1 MPRLSLISFIAVL
14 ASIVLPATAARPLG
28 APAATAAQR
37 EAAWQAHRTLAAD
50 SPFRAMHW
58 RSIGP
63 TSQGGRVVAIAGV
76 PGQPDTFYVAY
87 ATGGV
92 WKTTDNGQHFV
103 PLTDHLPT
111 TATGAI
117 AVDPEHPDTLWVGTG
132 EANSSRSSFGGVG
145 LFRSDDGG
153 KTFRAMGLASSD
165 RIARI
170 VVDPKDSNTVYVAA
184 LGKLYSTG
192 GERGVYRSRDGGR
205 TWQRV
210 LAGSTPWTGAIDLAM
225 DPRNP
230 NVLYAALWD
239 RERSAWN
246 FRGDGPGSG
255 IWKSTD
261 GGDHWVRLTDG
272 FPVGADVGRIGLA
285 IAPSQPDVVYAS
297 VDNWATLPPD
307 ERDLG
312 GSPLSPQRLQ
322 TMTKAEFLRQSPQ
335 AIEAFIRNNDLDTAL
350 TAKALIADV
359 KSGKVTLV
367 QLRDKLRD
375 ANADLFATD
384 IRGLEVY
391 RSDDAGAHW
400 TRANEK
406 PLRDVDY
413 TYGYYFGQIRVAPD
427 NANRVYAE
435 GLPLITSGDG
445 GKTWHGLNAP
455 NVHVDYHELV
465 IDPAD
470 PQRMIVGNDGGL
482 AITYDGGTHWTN
494 LNHQAVGQ
502 FYSVAYDFAKPFNV
516 YGGLQDNGAMMGSS
530 ATDLAVGDDWKSIG
544 GGDGMY
550 VQVDPHDN
558 KRVYTGYQ
566 FGWYQRS
573 GPHGVHEVRPRPPL
587 AAPPLRYNWTTP
599 IELSPHNADVV
610 YFGSNRL
617 YRSLDRGDTWQAIS
631 PDLTTSAKRGNVP
644 YATITTLAESPAKF
658 GVVWVGTDDGNVWVT
673 PDGGAT
679 WNHVDAGLPQR
690 WVSRVEPSHVDP
702 ERAYVA
708 LNGYRDD
715 DITPYLYRTD
725 DLGRHWTDI
734 ARGLP
739 AEAIHVVRED
749 PVNPDVIYVGT
760 DRGVYVS
767 LDRGDHWQSLQ
778 ANLPDVPVHDL
789 AIQPRDRDLIAG
801 THGRSVWILDA
812 LPIEELTP
820 ALMHEALHLYPVS
833 DLQAQR
839 DWWSRPA
846 LWFDETPELPQ
857 LSGSYWSDAAGPV
870 TLRVLDSDG
879 QPVQSWTA
887 TAIRGINRW
896 QWNLLLD
903 PKRALAAENA
913 RLAREHLDP
922 ATVNWSERP
931 VAQAIDLGQRLY
943 ITPGKY
949 TLQITRGAATSR
961 STFEI
966 KPPTPYK
973 PRLKPPFEPRR
984 TDRWLPRRDTSG
996 PSPAAAERAVETSG
1010 R

>member
-1 MPRLSLISFIAVL
+1 MTRLPGLSLVILLSLIA
-14 ASIVLPATAARPLG
+14 LPAVAGRPPG
-28 APAATAAQR
+28 APAATSAQR
-37 EAAWQAHRTLAAD
+37 EAAWQAHQALAAD

-63 TSQGGRVVAIAGV
+63 TAQGGRVVAIAGV

-92 WKTTDNGQHFV
+92 WKTTDNGQHFA
-103 PLTDHLPT
+103 PLSDRLPT
-111 TATGAI
+111 LATGAI

-132 EANSSRSSFGGVG
+132 EANSSRSSYGGMG

-153 KTFRAMGLASSD
+153 KTFTAMGLAGSD

-170 VVDPKDSNTVYVAA
+170 VVDPRDSNTIYVAV

-192 GERGVYRSRDGGR
+192 GERGVYRSHDGGK
-205 TWQRV
+205 TWQQV

-230 NVLYAALWD
+230 DVLYAALWD
-239 RERSAWN
+239 RERTPWN

-255 IWKSTD
+255 IWKSSD
-261 GGDHWVRLTDG
+261 GGDHWTRLTDG
-272 FPVGADVGRIGLA
+272 FPVGATVGRIGLA

-297 VDNWATLPPD
+297 VDNWAKLPAS

-312 GSPLSPQRLQ
+312 GSPLSPDRLQ

-350 TAKALIADV
+350 TAKTLIADV
-359 KSGKVTLV
+359 KSGKVTLE

-391 RSDDAGAHW
+391 RSDDAGVHW
-400 TRANEK
+400 VRANEK
-406 PLRDVDY
+406 PLRDVYY

-427 NANRVYAE
+427 DANRVYAE
-435 GLPLITSGDG
+435 GLPLITSSDG

-465 IDPAD
+465 IDPAN
-470 PQRMIVGNDGGL
+470 PQRMIAGNDGGV
-482 AITYDGGTHWTN
+482 AITYDGGKHWTN

-502 FYSVAYDFAKPFNV
+502 FYSVTYDFAKPFNV

-530 ATDLAVGDDWKSIG
+530 ATNLAVGDDWKSIG

-550 VQVDPHDN
+550 VQVDPHDA

-587 AAPPLRYNWTTP
+587 TAPPLRYNWTTP
-599 IELSPHNADVV
+599 IELSPHNAYVV

-617 YRSLDRGDTWQAIS
+617 YRSMDRGDTWQVIS
-631 PDLTTSAKRGNVP
+631 PDVTTSTKRGNVP

-658 GVVWVGTDDGNVWVT
+658 GLIWVGTDDGNVWVT
-673 PDGGAT
+673 PDGGVT

-725 DLGRHWTDI
+725 DLGKHWTDI

-749 PVNPDVIYVGT
+749 PINPDVIYVGT

-820 ALMHEALHLYPVS
+820 ALMREPLHLYPVA
-833 DLQAQR
+833 DMQAQR

-846 LWFDETPELPQ
+846 RWFDETLGLPQ
-857 LSGSYWSDAAGPV
+857 LSGSYWSAAPGTV
-870 TLRVLDSDG
+870 TFRVLDVAD
-879 QPVQSWTA
+879 QPVQTWTA
-887 TAIRGINRW
+887 TAIRGVNRW
-896 QWNLLLD
+896 RWDLLLD
-903 PKRALAAENA
+903 PKLALAAENA
-913 RLAREHLDP
+913 RLARKHLDP

-931 VAQAIDLGQRLY
+931 VAQAIELDQRLY
-943 ITPGKY
+943 VTPGKY
-949 TLQITRGAATSR
+949 TLEITRGGTTSR
-961 STFEI
+961 SAFVI
-966 KPPTPYK
+966 KPPEPYK
-973 PRLKPPFEPRR
+973 PRVKPPYEPRR
-984 TDRWLPRRDTSG
+984 TDRWLPRIDAAG
-996 PSPAAAERAVETSG
+996 PTPAAAEGAMEAVG
-1010 R
+1010 H